1 MQDLR
6 VLVAERSI
14 MTIHIRGEYIEIPHH
29 SIGFLL
35 EGFVKTQGAQEEL
48 IISPPA
54 LLPSLGDQSFQG
66 SETSGNCNL
75 FSIPLDGRVV
85 FHLLLMYCF
94 P

>member
-66 SETSGNCNL
+66 SETSGN
-75 FSIPLDGRVV
+75 
-85 FHLLLMYCF
+85 
-94 P
+94 